1 MTVEHEAATLFWG
14 SYAKKGRNTFFL
26 PKVEAAYSSSN
37 FRDAFCSFAYQNLIE
52 VLEKI
57 FLITEHY
64 K

>member
-1 MTVEHEAATLFWG
+1 MEHEATTLFWG
-14 SYAKKGRNTFFL
+14 SYAEKGTNTFFFL

-52 VLEKI
+52 VLKQI
-57 FLITEHY
+57 LLITEHY